1 MLVSSPCHVLISV
14 YDKNMTFGITY
25 KPDTEFMLVS
35 DLNLNSYQLKTLAS
49 TNWSYENLK
58 LTDSLE
64 VYTGKL
70 RLHGIFFMGNSKSS
84 FEAQVAR
91 TLLISMEEDSR
102 FAHLENKVIELVPR
116 EEYDMWND
124 FDSATRLIP
133 KEKKLFDITI
143 ALFRATTLNSM
154 IKELE
159 FLKNLRDHKQFEWK
173 ELYSLDNN
181 SDDNSDLV

>member
-1 MLVSSPCHVLISV
+1 MLVSSHCHVLISV
-14 YDKNMTFGITY
+14 YDKSMTFGITY

-102 FAHLENKVIELVPR
+102 FAHL
-116 EEYDMWND
+116 
-124 FDSATRLIP
+124 
-133 KEKKLFDITI
+133 
-143 ALFRATTLNSM
+143 
-154 IKELE
+154 
-159 FLKNLRDHKQFEWK
+159 
-173 ELYSLDNN
+173 
-181 SDDNSDLV
+181 

>member
-1 MLVSSPCHVLISV
+1 M
-14 YDKNMTFGITY
+14 
-25 KPDTEFMLVS
+25 
-35 DLNLNSYQLKTLAS
+35 
-49 TNWSYENLK
+49 
-58 LTDSLE
+58 
-64 VYTGKL
+64 
-70 RLHGIFFMGNSKSS
+70 
-84 FEAQVAR
+84 
-91 TLLISMEEDSR
+91 
-102 FAHLENKVIELVPR
+102 IELVPR

-159 FLKNLRDHKQFEWK
+159 FLKNLRDHKQFKWK